1 MTAPTPEEYTALVR
15 RIWRELTTPSDF
27 ARDWYGWATNQMG
40 HFVLGAVFACA
51 GTILWYWLAGEFPRR
66 EWLFVFIG
74 AGYLAFELCFQKWQ
88 GWDTVEDWLFVVA
101 YGAGAAI
108 SSVTEREAGS
118 LTADIDVRG
127 VAWAMAL
134 AAGHLAVGVGLRL
147 RRAK

>member
-1 MTAPTPEEYTALVR
+1 M
-15 RIWRELTTPSDF
+15 
-27 ARDWYGWATNQMG
+27 
-40 HFVLGAVFACA
+40 
-51 GTILWYWLAGEFPRR
+51 
-66 EWLFVFIG
+66 FIG

-118 LTADIDVRG
+118 LNADIDLRG
-127 VAWAMAL
+127 VAWVVAL
-134 AAGHLAVGVGLRL
+134 ATGHMAVGVGIRL

>member
-1 MTAPTPEEYTALVR
+1 M
-15 RIWRELTTPSDF
+15 IWHDLTTPSSF

-51 GTILWYWLAGEFPRR
+51 GTVLWYWAWGEFPHK

-88 GWDTVEDWLFVVA
+88 GWDTVEDWLFVCA

-108 SSVTEREAGS
+108 SSVTEREPGS
-118 LTADIDVRG
+118 LTADIDLRG

-134 AAGHLAVGVGLRL
+134 AAGHLAVGIGIRL
-147 RRAK
+147 RRRNG